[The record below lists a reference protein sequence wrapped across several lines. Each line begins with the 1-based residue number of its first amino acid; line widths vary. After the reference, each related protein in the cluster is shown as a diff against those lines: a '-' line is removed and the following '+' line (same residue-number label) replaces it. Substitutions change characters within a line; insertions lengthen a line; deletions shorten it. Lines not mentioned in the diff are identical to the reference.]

1 MTAIALEDWL
11 LARIAAEIGV
21 PAAEVDAE
29 AAFAE
34 LGLGSLEAV
43 TISGELEE
51 LLGRRLDP
59 TLLWEFPSARRLAD
73 HLAGDAA

>member
-1 MTAIALEDWL
+1 MSAGELEDWL
-11 LARIAAEIGV
+11 LARIAAELGV
-21 PAAEVDAE
+21 APAEVDAE

-43 TISGELEE
+43 TISGELED

-73 HLAGDAA
+73 HLAGVGA